1 VLNSILPSE
10 HLIHARRSAKTNDV
24 GAPPS
29 VFFSAR
35 SSSERAV
42 ARRLDYERARR
53 RLITVVDKD
62 GNEVRLNANHI
73 RAVKVHD
80 PSMPL
85 IGLV

>member
-1 VLNSILPSE
+1 
-10 HLIHARRSAKTNDV
+10 
-24 GAPPS
+24 
-29 VFFSAR
+29 
-35 SSSERAV
+35 V